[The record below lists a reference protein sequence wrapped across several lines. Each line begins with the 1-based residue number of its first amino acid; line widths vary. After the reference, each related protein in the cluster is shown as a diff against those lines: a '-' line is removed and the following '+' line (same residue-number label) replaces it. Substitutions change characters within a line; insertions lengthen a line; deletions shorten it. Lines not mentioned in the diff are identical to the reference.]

1 MVSRIEG
8 QVEQVKSNL
17 TFSGRMVDWFQ
28 ELRVSCGKHGRTMM
42 VETFLSQ
49 TRSIGNQEKGSNVNL
64 VGERWEEISE
74 ATTISF
80 RRGSFRMDFRV
91 ERYFA
96 VNEIFEAEKLKAT
109 CVCLEGKALNWYY
122 WIESRQPMLT
132 WEDFKRELLNRF
144 RHFQKINQYVSRL
157 DFPSHDDTYYNPR
170 VDLFP
175 LEDWYAL
182 SFCRKEATYF
192 VVISMFQV
200 KSEVY
205 SRHLEGSAHTRNEKW
220 LDSTTAQQ
228 LEQSTRDATGVEDLK
243 NPNGMKAES
252 ADWKGKAAAVLSG
265 SCSCIDQEYEQGK
278 GSSVSTSQATSINRD
293 ENCLLEEDHMLSISV
308 FPECTVSSSNSSL
321 SIENK
326 SSFPVRKNQTRNG
339 EDRRL
344 LGPSTT
350 LMPGEVVGHG
360 DNNVV
365 EAVTK
370 HRSGTKFQNA
380 DKPKRT
386 RRLLPVSSIL
396 LKDIGSINFKDEN
409 EKPKGVKAE
418 KKGASG
424 ENRTQGSISL
434 LRLLKDNLAI

>member
-8 QVEQVKSNL
+8 QVEQLKSNL

-28 ELRVSCGKHGRTMM
+28 ELRVSCEKHGRTMM
-42 VETFLSQ
+42 VEAFLSQ

-64 VGERWEEISE
+64 VGEKGGRK
-74 ATTISF
+74 F
-80 RRGSFRMDFRV
+80 R
-91 ERYFA
+91 
-96 VNEIFEAEKLKAT
+96 KLQLS
-109 CVCLEGKALNWYY
+109 VLGEDPLGWILEWN
-122 WIESRQPMLT
+122 
-132 WEDFKRELLNRF
+132 
-144 RHFQKINQYVSRL
+144 
-157 DFPSHDDTYYNPR
+157 
-170 VDLFP
+170 DLFP